1 MTKLVKWLTAA
12 GIAGSVLGGPLG
24 NIAQARA
31 KPETHVLAKRR
42 APAKQKSTPKHDA
55 KVAKVAKKTGAKRLP
70 RMGAKK
76 ITKAAAVR
84 AK

>member
-12 GIAGSVLGGPLG
+12 GLAGSILGGPLG

-31 KPETHVLAKRR
+31 KPEAHVVAKHRV
-42 APAKQKSTPKHDA
+42 PAKQKSAPKHEA
-55 KVAKVAKKTGAKRLP
+55 KAAKAAKKIGAKRLP
-70 RMGAKK
+70 RTGAKK
-76 ITKAAAVR
+76 ITKAAALR